1 MPKSAA
7 SPSILL
13 NNRSSVFFNR
23 YCLYLRRAQRG
34 VFVCFFMFRMFLPVR
49 ALVCAGS
56 ILPRTWAARSSPIF
70 TEKGGFGGLELANR
84 AEKAVFCK
92 VARSS
97 YLPASRFESA
107 RPPRSLIFSALFCG
121 CVSFSACARPPLGGG
136 HAVVKHLFHVWKDGG
151 RTAADDFLLRPFIVA
166 LLFFISPLCAVSV
179 GADRA
184 PLDVLGV
191 AGDPFGDP
199 LGDLPDEFEAGQIK
213 QRIIEERFF
222 RHDA

>member
-23 YCLYLRRAQRG
+23 YCLHLRRAQRG
-34 VFVCFFMFRMFLPVR
+34 VFVCFFFMFRMLLSVR

-84 AEKAVFCK
+84 AEMAVFCK

-107 RPPRSLIFSALFCG
+107 RPPRSLIFSAFFCVRALF
-121 CVSFSACARPPLGGG
+121 FACARRFLHARVVFCMRVPLFACARCFLRVR
-136 HAVVKHLFHVWKDGG
+136 AVFCG
-151 RTAADDFLLRPFIVA
+151 RRVLCPAAAA
-166 LLFFISPLCAVSV
+166 LS
-179 GADRA
+179 
-184 PLDVLGV
+184 
-191 AGDPFGDP
+191 
-199 LGDLPDEFEAGQIK
+199 
-213 QRIIEERFF
+213 
-222 RHDA
+222 

>member
-13 NNRSSVFFNR
+13 NNSSAVFFNR

-34 VFVCFFMFRMFLPVR
+34 VFVCFFFMFRMLLPVR

-56 ILPRTWAARSSPIF
+56 ILPRTRAARFSPIF

-107 RPPRSLIFSALFCG
+107 LPPRSLIFSALFCMRAP
-121 CVSFSACARPPLGGG
+121 FFACARRFLREARSLPGGG
-136 HAVVKHLFHVWKDGG
+136 RAVVKHLFHVWEHGG
-151 RTAADDFLLRPFIVA
+151 
-166 LLFFISPLCAVSV
+166 
-179 GADRA
+179 
-184 PLDVLGV
+184 
-191 AGDPFGDP
+191 
-199 LGDLPDEFEAGQIK
+199 
-213 QRIIEERFF
+213 
-222 RHDA
+222 

>member
-34 VFVCFFMFRMFLPVR
+34 VFVCFFFMFRMLLPVR

-70 TEKGGFGGLELANR
+70 TEKGGFGGLELAKR
-84 AEKAVFCK
+84 AEKAAFYK

-97 YLPASRFESA
+97 YLPASRFVSA
-107 RPPRSLIFSALFCG
+107 RPPQFLIFSALFC
-121 CVSFSACARPPLGGG
+121 VRAPLFACAR
-136 HAVVKHLFHVWKDGG
+136 
-151 RTAADDFLLRPFIVA
+151 
-166 LLFFISPLCAVSV
+166 
-179 GADRA
+179 
-184 PLDVLGV
+184 
-191 AGDPFGDP
+191 
-199 LGDLPDEFEAGQIK
+199 
-213 QRIIEERFF
+213 RFF
-222 RHDA
+222 ACARRFLHASVVFCMRVPLFACACRFLHARVVFCGCAPFFAGGAFSARRRPRSRETFVSRLGARWLNCCR

>member
-23 YCLYLRRAQRG
+23 YYLYLRRAQRG
-34 VFVCFFMFRMFLPVR
+34 VFVCYFFMFRMRLPVR

-84 AEKAVFCK
+84 AEMAVFCK

-107 RPPRSLIFSALFCG
+107 RPPRSLIFSALFCVRAPFF
-121 CVSFSACARPPLGGG
+121 CVRALFSACARRFL
-136 HAVVKHLFHVWKDGG
+136 HASVVFCMRVSLFACARCFLRVRAVFCG
-151 RTAADDFLLRPFIVA
+151 RRVLCPAAAA
-166 LLFFISPLCAVSV
+166 LS
-179 GADRA
+179 
-184 PLDVLGV
+184 
-191 AGDPFGDP
+191 
-199 LGDLPDEFEAGQIK
+199 
-213 QRIIEERFF
+213 
-222 RHDA
+222 